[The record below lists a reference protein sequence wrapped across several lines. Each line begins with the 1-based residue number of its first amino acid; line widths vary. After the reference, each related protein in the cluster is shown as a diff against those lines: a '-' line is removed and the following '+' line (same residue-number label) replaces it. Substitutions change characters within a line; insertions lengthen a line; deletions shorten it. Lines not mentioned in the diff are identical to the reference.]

1 MRLRVLSAV
10 TKWLAYIRGMPC
22 NLKSAALEYTVV
34 ERRND
39 HGRSNMRSWA
49 DRLLGTPDTSKEE
62 QELLNKE
69 IIPGPGLASK
79 EQALLEDCLRRS
91 SYPKPEDDTY
101 HYVREK
107 TAQTIR
113 EWLTVDTKADY
124 PKVTLDN
131 TLVPSWISRWNSRG
145 RMLTM
150 VGKGIEDAA
159 AGLALTP
166 PIDGAQEHWLR
177 IAPFA
182 EMRLRAEQDR
192 KAAAERSM
200 LSDTTE
206 RLTKIAN
213 TPLKYGEQAEDT
225 GEGIAPS
232 ALYGDFAAHLRQEN
246 LSESLVFDLV
256 TELSKMVQQSQVVF
270 PKLTVPLTKQ
280 LEARVLLGYY
290 KQEQAQ
296 LEQSTSAREQQY
308 EQQQQADR
316 TKRDQSEATG
326 ALQSISDQL
335 SSLNTVAERQAKDTS
350 TNTFLHIVD
359 GLFGR

>member
-1 MRLRVLSAV
+1 V

-22 NLKSAALEYTVV
+22 NLKFAALEYTVV

-39 HGRSNMRSWA
+39 PGRSKMRSWA

-69 IIPGPGLASK
+69 IILGPGLASK

-91 SYPKPEDDTY
+91 NSKPEEDTY

-124 PKVTLDN
+124 PEVTLD
-131 TLVPSWISRWNSRG
+131 TWVPSWISHWDSRG
-145 RMLTM
+145 IGLKM
-150 VGKGIEDAA
+150 VAQGITDAA
-159 AGLALTP
+159 VILALKP

-182 EMRLRAEQDR
+182 EGRLRAEQDR
-192 KAAAERSM
+192 EAAAERSM

-232 ALYGDFAAHLRQEN
+232 TLYGDFAAHLRQEN
-246 LSESLVFDLV
+246 LGESLVFDLV

-296 LEQSTSAREQQY
+296 LEQSTSAREHQY